1 MKKCVLSL
9 FLALAP
15 GLLASAQPIYWD
27 EGRYFSLNVSCSRT
41 SLGDR
46 IYDLGAVE
54 FTSYPSPS
62 LGFEY
67 STRVEFGKNYISFEP
82 MSLLGTVLVTVSQ
95 LGESTGE
102 MKLFSALLATTAAKI
117 PIYPLEWLEITP
129 YWNLMK
135 FTFVKDV
142 YEDEMKL
149 TGDLGLQ
156 LKVFPFVN
164 ALDWYDTFFIS
175 PFVRYDFNYDKDP
188 RLKGYSAG
196 VSAGI
201 YF

>member
-1 MKKCVLSL
+1 MKKSVLTL
-9 FLALAP
+9 FFVFGSAALAT
-15 GLLASAQPIYWD
+15 AQPIYWD
-27 EGRYFSLNVSCSRT
+27 EGRYFSFNVSASRMT
-41 SLGDR
+41 LGER

-54 FTSYPSPS
+54 FTSYPSPT

-117 PIYPLEWLEITP
+117 PVYPLDWLEITP

-135 FTFVKDV
+135 FTFIKDV

-156 LKVFPFVN
+156 LKFFPFVS

-175 PFVRYDFNYDKDP
+175 PFVRYDFNYDKDF
-188 RLKGYSAG
+188 RLRGYSAG
-196 VSAGI
+196 VLAGI